1 MISQETQH
9 ALPGIKS
16 IAYVPCEL
24 VQRNCDL
31 KCLASMPVRVFTT
44 PIPII
49 LKGEATCATVS
60 QYNKNGRTET
70 TTLRFA
76 TLSPVPINKH
86 VAFIVT
92 DTNDH
97 PFLVGL
103 HEAPYPVI
111 KISHSTGTPDGD
123 PAVLTYEVTFKA
135 LKSLIPMW

>member
-1 MISQETQH
+1 MISEGTEY

-24 VQRNCDL
+24 VQRNSDL
-31 KCLASMPVRVFTT
+31 KCLVSMPVRVFTT
-44 PIPII
+44 PTPINI
-49 LKGEATCATVS
+49 KGEATCVTVS
-60 QYNKNGRTET
+60 QYDNNGRNET
-70 TTLRFA
+70 TTLRFNA
-76 TLSPVPINKH
+76 LSPIPTNRH

-92 DTNDH
+92 DVNDH

-103 HEAPYPVI
+103 REAPYPVI

-123 PAVLTYEVTFKA
+123 PAVLSYEVTFKA